1 MDDGWSGSETFS
13 ELQAQWRPARARRGA
28 RNRLAGGVCGRA
40 AVLWLVAALAP
51 VLSGCSLFVMAGKM
65 ILGDPKITSAFKQQT
80 RVDLAKEQK
89 RVLVVC
95 TTPAALT
102 AEAASV
108 RYELLD
114 LLTRRLKRAGIV
126 LIDSNRVASWMD
138 RNGGFFDHPSE
149 LSADFETDYIV
160 HVDVERFTTRED
172 NSPNLFRGTMS
183 GSVLAYAVT
192 SDGSGS
198 KSVHRVFSGMF
209 NSNYPQH
216 SPIAAADVS
225 SERAF
230 VRQCVDRLSTQI
242 AQMFYDHPASEAIF

>member
-1 MDDGWSGSETFS
+1 MDDGRLVRAAT
-13 ELQAQWRPARARRGA
+13 ATARPVPARESG
-28 RNRLAGGVCGRA
+28 A
-40 AVLWLVAALAP
+40 AVTLSRTAALLVIAGAATL
-51 VLSGCSLFVMAGKM
+51 LSGCSLFVMAGKV

-108 RYELLD
+108 RYDLLD

-126 LIDSNRVASWMD
+126 LIDSNRVANWMD

-149 LSADFETDYIV
+149 LAADFETDYIV

-183 GSVLAYAVT
+183 GSVVAYAVA

-198 KSVHRVFSGMF
+198 RGAHRVFSGLF

-216 SPIAAADVS
+216 SPIGAADVS

>member
-1 MDDGWSGSETFS
+1 MDDGRLVRAAT
-13 ELQAQWRPARARRGA
+13 AAWRPLPARESGA
-28 RNRLAGGVCGRA
+28 A
-40 AVLWLVAALAP
+40 AALRRTVALL
-51 VLSGCSLFVMAGKM
+51 VIAGVVTLLSGCSLFVMAGKM
-65 ILGDPKITSAFKQQT
+65 ILGDPKVTSAFKQQT

-102 AEAASV
+102 PEAASI

-126 LIDSNRVASWMD
+126 LIDSNRVANWMD

-149 LSADFETDYIV
+149 LAADFETDYIV

-192 SDGSGS
+192 SDASGS
-198 KSVHRVFSGMF
+198 KSAHRVFSGLF